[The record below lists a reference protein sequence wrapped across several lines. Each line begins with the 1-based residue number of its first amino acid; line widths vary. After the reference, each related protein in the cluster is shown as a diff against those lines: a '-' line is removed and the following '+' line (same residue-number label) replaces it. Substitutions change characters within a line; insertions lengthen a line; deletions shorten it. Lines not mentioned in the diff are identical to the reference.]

1 VRKPKLTKLDAPRS
15 QAAPAA
21 TPLDGARTLVE
32 SAFAAVKRDILSG
45 ALKPG
50 EKLRTHD
57 LHATYGLG
65 ASTIR
70 EALTRLMGESLVT
83 SEGQRGFR
91 VAPVSLDD
99 FNDLSEVRKMIETA
113 ALEQSIARGDEE
125 WEGRVV
131 AAFHR
136 LSKVEERLAV
146 DPVGSFQ
153 AYEERNQEFHLA
165 LLSACPSPWLHRLYN
180 MLYHQAERYRRI
192 ALSNRPQPR
201 DLHTEHK
208 AIFDAA
214 MARDVES
221 AKRFSI
227 DHIER
232 TVEVLRGV
240 LSKRKIEFGKP
251 VAVSRVL
258 PPAKTSASAN
268 RASQEGRPR
277 IPRKAG

>member
-1 VRKPKLTKLDAPRS
+1 M
-15 QAAPAA
+15 
-21 TPLDGARTLVE
+21 
-32 SAFAAVKRDILSG
+32 KRDILSG

-57 LHATYGLG
+57 LHATYNLG

-165 LLSACPSPWLHRLYN
+165 LLSACPSPWLHRLYD
-180 MLYHQAERYRRI
+180 MLYHQAERY
-192 ALSNRPQPR
+192 
-201 DLHTEHK
+201 LHTEHK
-208 AIFDAA
+208 EIFDAA
-214 MARDVES
+214 MARDVER

-227 DHIER
+227 EHIER

-240 LSKRKIEFGKP
+240 LSKRESELTKPKP
-251 VAVSRVL
+251 VAKVYPL
-258 PPAKTSASAN
+258 PKGSASAPGG
-268 RASQEGRPR
+268 SQQRRPR
-277 IPRKAG
+277 MPRKAG